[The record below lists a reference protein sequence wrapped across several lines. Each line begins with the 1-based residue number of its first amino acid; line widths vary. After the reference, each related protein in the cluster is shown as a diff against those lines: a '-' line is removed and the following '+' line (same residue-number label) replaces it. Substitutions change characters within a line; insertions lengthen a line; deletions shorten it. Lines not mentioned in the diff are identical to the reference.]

1 MEKRAERVLLYIAML
16 EITRFSEGLGITHA
30 RYFTL
35 ISNKGCDDALNVC
48 RVSPRVGVVTVN
60 ERRTLIGLDYQNEPI
75 TELVT
80 WGRSV

>member
-1 MEKRAERVLLYIAML
+1 MALTVYMSMIFVRKFCDWCIAMSARYIAM
-16 EITRFSEGLGITHA
+16 IG
-30 RYFTL
+30 
-35 ISNKGCDDALNVC
+35 NKGRGDALNVC